1 MAFTVLL
8 VDDDPMAR
16 SAMERA
22 ILDDARL
29 RPFGPRVA
37 QAASGEQALA
47 MFVSDRPQIVVTD
60 LIMTG
65 MDGFAFCRAV
75 RESPFGND
83 VGLIVISGIYK
94 DPSLAVSL
102 NKDVRA
108 TFLSKPFSRT
118 DLVEA
123 MLACLRTSGRPTIS
137 LAQATP
143 QPQVTTPP
151 PAPEGRAVPSG
162 KTPRPV
168 ITVPRSPAPG
178 PLPVASDRARTP
190 GPILELAAQPASI
203 PAAPA
208 TVTTTDA
215 TETVR
220 FFPPAPSARPLPG
233 PSGSLA
239 DRGVSKL
246 LFDLVDGCQTGTL
259 ALARGKVRKEI
270 YFRDGRVVA
279 SDSNLR
285 QEALGTLLCA
295 KGIIDERQLAY
306 LLAETKARGHKMGAV
321 LIELGW
327 LTPEEVLQCLS
338 AQVRKRVSDCLR
350 WEEGSWTWV
359 PGDTFGDRIIEHD
372 LEIERIIFMGL
383 LRSATPEKLVA
394 RFDQNGAREVR
405 LTRRFAHHRSGFEAV
420 FGADIT
426 QVLAAGASVG
436 SLALRD
442 DAHLVIAAIDT
453 LLETDLAE
461 LGDPVREPEE
471 APLPNAWQA
480 SLSLQKLGTEVGRR
494 IDAIHTDAPDEL
506 FSHVSQ
512 TTTPAA
518 EAQSDFSRAADE
530 QDSGALDV
538 GLRAIT
544 IAPEGVGSGSLSPG
558 QDSPSEALRQAIL
571 RTYLA
576 IRGKSLYEALGVS
589 SDAPTA
595 EVVAACAAKANQFS
609 PAAVAGLHLD
619 ATDQTRLDA
628 LRAAIDQAALVLANP
643 QLRQG
648 YDRTLAPSASPESDP
663 LGAELAFGE
672 GLLLFNADKAAES
685 VPKFEAAV
693 RARPDQ
699 ALYHAYL
706 GWAQFVAF
714 GQQWAGATRD
724 TLQQALALDPDLAET
739 HAMLGRLAATE
750 NDAATARTHLQRSLE
765 LQPIQ
770 PDAVELL
777 LQAYQRL
784 NDPKGAEAFMR
795 KLVAAL
801 GDRVQPL
808 RRRLWCELANVYE
821 KQLGD
826 RLSARIAYDMA
837 ARLAPDDIGI
847 LRKSAA
853 MNAEDPTRWREM
865 ARAIT
870 AEWQLRP
877 EDGRAGE
884 RLVELFL
891 EQGLQHAAEI
901 AAAAM
906 VLRGLADDKMAKL
919 ASQGRPTILH
929 RIATKLPADWPSH
942 IGYSSEF
949 ADVESLIALLVET
962 QVLPPVTMAELG
974 LNSESPVS
982 SSQQPAPFRHVLLYL
997 CDLLEIREPAVLRH
1011 PVLLSDARMA
1021 HLQPP
1026 ALLCGSTLLE
1036 QSDSVELAFRLGRA
1050 LALATT
1056 GRLGGSVRSGGQLRP
1071 YFIAALATTRGS
1083 LHLEG
1088 QVFES
1093 ARNAIAALAAPAR
1106 TSIAEVSQQLVR
1118 KYGSINLTAWAKSLR
1133 RMASRLSLVIC
1144 GDLLRVGRAVADDEG
1159 QAALDDLLAFALSF
1173 EHLDLSEQLR
1183 ASST

>member
-47 MFVSDRPQIVVTD
+47 MFLNDCPQIVVTD

-75 RESPFGND
+75 RESAFGKD

-94 DPSLAVSL
+94 DPSLAASL
-102 NKDVRA
+102 GKDVGA

-123 MLACLRTSGRPTIS
+123 ILACLRAPGRPTIS
-137 LAQATP
+137 MAQATP
-143 QPQVTTPP
+143 QPQVTTTAPD
-151 PAPEGRAVPSG
+151 PEGRAIPSE

-168 ITVPRSPAPG
+168 VTAPRSPAHG
-178 PLPVASDRARTP
+178 PLPVAADRARTP
-190 GPILELAAQPASI
+190 GPILEPAAQPAAM
-203 PAAPA
+203 PATPA
-208 TVTTTDA
+208 TVATMDA

-220 FFPPAPSARPLPG
+220 FFPPAPSARPVPG

-239 DRGVSKL
+239 ERGVPKL
-246 LFDLVDGCQTGTL
+246 LFDLIDGCQTGTL
-259 ALARGKVRKEI
+259 GLSRGKVRKEI
-270 YFRDGRVVA
+270 YFREGRVVA
-279 SDSNLR
+279 ADSNLR
-285 QEALGTLLCA
+285 QEALGTLLCS

-350 WEEGSWTWV
+350 WEDGSWTWV

-372 LEIERIIFMGL
+372 LEVERIIFMGL

-394 RFDQNGAREVR
+394 RFDQNGAREVM
-405 LTRRFAHHRSGFEAV
+405 LTRRFAQHRSGFEAV

-426 QVLAAGASVG
+426 QVLAAGASIG

-442 DAHLVIAAIDT
+442 DSHLVIAAIDT
-453 LLETDLAE
+453 LLETGLAE

-471 APLPNAWQA
+471 IPVPNAWQS
-480 SLSLQKLGTEVGRR
+480 SLSLKKLGTEVGRR
-494 IDAIHTDAPDEL
+494 IDAIHTEAPDEL
-506 FSHVSQ
+506 FSHVPQ
-512 TTTPAA
+512 TTTPSP
-518 EAQSDFSRAADE
+518 EAQGGFSQLADQ

-544 IAPEGVGSGSLSPG
+544 IAPEGAGSGSLSPG
-558 QDSPSEALRQAIL
+558 HDSPSEALRQAIL

-576 IRGKSLYEALGVS
+576 MRGKSLYEALGVS
-589 SDAPTA
+589 RDAPTA

-609 PAAVAGLHLD
+609 PAAVAGLHLG
-619 ATDQTRLDA
+619 AADQTRLDA
-628 LRAAIDQAALVLANP
+628 LRAAIDRAALVLANP

-648 YDRTLAPSASPESDP
+648 YDRTLAPSSTPESDP

-672 GLLLFNADKAAES
+672 GLQLFNADRAAES
-685 VPKFEAAV
+685 LPKFEAAV

-699 ALYHAYL
+699 ALYHAYS
-706 GWAQFVAF
+706 GWARFVAF
-714 GQQWAGATRD
+714 GSQCAGATRD
-724 TLQQALALDPDLAET
+724 TLQQALALDPDLAEA

-770 PDAVELL
+770 PDTVELL

-784 NDPKGAEAFMR
+784 DDPKGAEAFMR

-801 GDRVQPL
+801 GDRAPPL

-847 LRKSAA
+847 LRKSAE

-870 AEWQLRP
+870 AEWEIHP
-877 EDGRAGE
+877 EDGSSGQRI
-884 RLVELFL
+884 VELFL
-891 EQGLQHAAEI
+891 DRGLNHAAEVV
-901 AAAAM
+901 ATAM
-906 VLRGLADDKMAKL
+906 VLRGLGDEKIAKL
-919 ASQGRPTILH
+919 ACQCRPTAFGG
-929 RIATKLPADWPSH
+929 IATKLPADWPSRV
-942 IGYSSEF
+942 GYGAEF
-949 ADVESLIALLVET
+949 ADIESMIALLVET
-962 QVLPPVTMAELG
+962 GVLPPVTMAELG
-974 LNSESPVS
+974 LNSEASVLP
-982 SSQQPAPFRHVLLYL
+982 SQQPAPFRSVLLYL
-997 CDLLEIREPAVLRH
+997 CDLLGVREPTVLRH
-1011 PVLLSDARMA
+1011 PGLLGDARMA

-1026 ALLCGSTLLE
+1026 ALVCGPTLLDD
-1036 QSDSVELAFRLGRA
+1036 QDSVELGFKLARA

-1056 GRLGGSVRSGGQLRP
+1056 GRLAGSVRSGGQLRP
-1071 YFIAALATTRGS
+1071 YFIASLATTRAS
-1083 LHLEG
+1083 LQLDGPAFEG
-1088 QVFES
+1088 
-1093 ARNAIAALAAPAR
+1093 ARAAIAALDAPAR
-1106 TSIAEVSQQLVR
+1106 TRIAQVSQQLVR
-1118 KYGSINLTAWAKSLR
+1118 KYGSINLTAWTKSLR
-1133 RMASRLSLVIC
+1133 QMASRLSLVVC
-1144 GDLLRVGRAVADDEG
+1144 GDLLRVGRAVAEEEG

-1173 EHLDLSEQLR
+1173 EQINEDVQ
-1183 ASST
+1183 AGST